1 MQKQDPKRATV
12 PAGQGRAET
21 RAAARVGTAVLA
33 ESTNPKDRLGRMK
46 PPLHLIPPAATI
58 IESLAMEDGARKY
71 GPYNWRTK
79 TVAATVYVAACMRH
93 LQAWLDGEENA
104 RDSGHHHLGHARASL
119 GIILDAQ
126 ASGTLVDDRPT
137 PGAAADLLEM
147 FTRNQDDQ
155 SRTITLIDP
164 TGKEPDREVT
174 VGRFVGG
181 TVPRDEAGFLGTAEM
196 GRALESAAA
205 RDGAE
210 DPGPRKRRVYIAGPM
225 RGYPKFNFPA
235 FDAARDLALNMGY
248 DPISPA
254 DLDRE
259 NGIHEDTVIPPEQEA
274 ERTREFVRRDIDA
287 LLSLRAE
294 NGDAIALLPGWAR
307 STGALA
313 EFWVAR
319 WLGLKVL
326 DALTMEPFGVGGAE
340 IAVTPDCMWY
350 SDAREYILRR

>member
-174 VGRFVGG
+174 VGRFVGDD
-181 TVPRDEAGFLGTAEM
+181 TFE
-196 GRALESAAA
+196 
-205 RDGAE
+205 AE